1 MDERIKSKIEEL
13 EKWLYE
19 GSNKFEE
26 ESTLSIIDALKSISK
41 KG

>member
-13 EKWLYE
+13 ENWLYE
-19 GSNKFEE
+19 GSDKVDEE
-26 ESTLSIIDALKSISK
+26 GTLSIIDALKSISK